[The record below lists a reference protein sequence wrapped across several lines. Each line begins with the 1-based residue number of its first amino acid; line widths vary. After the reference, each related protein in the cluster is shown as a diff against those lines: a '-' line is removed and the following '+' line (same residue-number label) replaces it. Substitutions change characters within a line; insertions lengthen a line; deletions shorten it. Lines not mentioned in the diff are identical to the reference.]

1 MSRQTANHVPRS
13 FRIFS
18 KHPSDI
24 SQTYCKLIPGQL
36 RAKSSKSSK
45 SQVPREAY
53 SSHLLIG
60 PFRSTPTY
68 PESRALTQRHIY
80 FLSLSLS
87 YKYQASHCQ
96 EGPSG
101 HGSSRPL
108 PGGSILWCQ
117 PGGEAVPEG
126 PDAANRFLGVKEGVA
141 SFGVTPPPTKD
152 QKSFPREGGRARNPQ
167 AYIRASSSPPESKYH
182 FSVLGNWTSQEGAR
196 NYSSHNP
203 STSQLPVF
211 ALSYPIEPPP

>member
-24 SQTYCKLIPGQL
+24 SQTYCNLIPGQL

-87 YKYQASHCQ
+87 LTSTKPVTARRGQAGMGPA
-96 EGPSG
+96 GPSLEEASCG
-101 HGSSRPL
+101 ASLVGRLYQKGLMLPTGSWERKKEWP
-108 PGGSILWCQ
+108 
-117 PGGEAVPEG
+117 A
-126 PDAANRFLGVKEGVA
+126 LG
-141 SFGVTPPPTKD
+141 
-152 QKSFPREGGRARNPQ
+152 
-167 AYIRASSSPPESKYH
+167 
-182 FSVLGNWTSQEGAR
+182 
-196 NYSSHNP
+196 
-203 STSQLPVF
+203 
-211 ALSYPIEPPP
+211 